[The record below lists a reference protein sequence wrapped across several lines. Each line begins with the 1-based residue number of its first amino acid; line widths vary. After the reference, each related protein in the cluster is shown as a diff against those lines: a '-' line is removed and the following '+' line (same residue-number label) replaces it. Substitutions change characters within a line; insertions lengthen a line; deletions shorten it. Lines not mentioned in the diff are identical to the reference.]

1 MLRIGFDAKRLFNNF
16 TGLGNYSRTLLKNL
30 AEYFPDNIYFL
41 YTPRIKQNEETH
53 YFLNAPSFQ
62 VKLPRQ
68 RIKLLWRSVGM
79 NNDLEKDKIQ
89 LFHGLSHEIP
99 YGLPKTG
106 ITSIVTIHD
115 LIFKRYPK
123 QYKPADRKIY
133 DLKYQYACKHAQKII
148 AISESTKKDI
158 VDFYNISPDKIEVV
172 YQSCHARFQQENSQK
187 TISRVLRHHGI
198 PEDYMLY
205 VGSIIERK
213 NLLGIVKALKILPN
227 SLRLPLVIVGSG
239 GAYKKKVQ
247 NFANQNG
254 LDQYLYFV
262 QPDFEELPAL
272 YQQAQIFLYPSFS
285 EGFGIP
291 VLEALFSKTPVITSN
306 ISSLPEVAGP
316 DSCQVDPGNS
326 EAIAHGIERILTDDQ
341 LRANMV
347 EKGLAYA
354 QRFKAQNLTQ
364 KMMAIYESFNS

>member
-341 LRANMV
+341 LRASMV

-354 QRFKAQNLTQ
+354 QHFKAQNLTQ